1 VHLWADMTDSSVKG
15 IPRAVPLII
24 LEPAPGELG
33 LNQESYDAA
42 IQQLEELGHI
52 VTLRPPDEDEGF
64 PEPEAAVDTLAVYLF
79 DEFVDEH
86 VIDAIVAVLI
96 DRLIAGRLHSQR
108 ARQAVIYGPDASVV
122 RTFELPMRD
131 D

>member
-1 VHLWADMTDSSVKG
+1 
-15 IPRAVPLII
+15 VPLII

-33 LNQESYDAA
+33 LNEESYDDA

-52 VTLRPPDEDEGF
+52 VTLRPPDEDRSVD
-64 PEPEAAVDTLAVYLF
+64 EPEAVLHALAVEADPVLAVYVL

-86 VIDAIVAVLI
+86 VIDAIVAVLV
-96 DRLIAGRLHSQR
+96 GRLTARRQHSQR
-108 ARQAVIYGPDASVV
+108 ARRAVIYSPDQSVL